1 MYFCESLSISQRET
15 ERHYANQITSCSR
28 GSELI
33 ERTTMTMRPEN
44 TRENFQFPFANGI
57 EPPSPPLFANRN
69 ESIRG
74 VESSSASVESGEKKK
89 KNAEEQDEGI
99 DLCVSP
105 VIACFILIRVHTVA
119 AAVTSSNVSRLIKA
133 TLLLARSISPPSP
146 PSAIFF
152 FISFPLELFICPPR
166 ALIFAVCPPLFLSI
180 GESQRKRKNW
190 RKENKEIN

>member
-1 MYFCESLSISQRET
+1 MCT
-15 ERHYANQITSCSR
+15 
-28 GSELI
+28 
-33 ERTTMTMRPEN
+33 
-44 TRENFQFPFANGI
+44 
-57 EPPSPPLFANRN
+57 FANRLVFRKERQRDITPTKLQVALVAAN
-69 ESIRG
+69 WSKERRWQCGLKTRAKIFNFLSLMESNPPRPLCSRI
-74 VESSSASVESGEKKK
+74 VTKVFEESSRRRQAWKVGRKK
-89 KNAEEQDEGI
+89 KNMEEQDEGI